1 MRHIMKCG
9 RLTCFR
15 SGKRIR
21 AGVFVAALSLA
32 LVAAMT
38 WLAAAWAAPVT
49 PIVTTPTPP
58 PTVTPTP
65 VDLHRLL
72 LLTPAAQRT
81 GSLTF
86 LPLLFR
92 QSGERSFDVNPE
104 SFTDEVKPGD
114 TLWSLA
120 LDFGRD
126 LDTMSCATTPTGS
139 DAEKLIPG
147 QMITVPALDDLCY
160 TVTPGETL
168 AGIAARHGLSVPEIV
183 EVNWNGF
190 RAPPYTVRPR
200 QRVLLPGARSDARPR
215 PERRTVSYA
224 ADSWAQTAWPG
235 WPFGDGKFIWPVEGP
250 ISQGSRVGHRA
261 IDIAVPIGTPVKA
274 VDRGKVVYAGW
285 NPTGYGFRVVIDHGI
300 DYLTLYAHLSDI
312 YVQSGEV
319 VGKGQ
324 VIGVSGSNG
333 NITGPHLHFE
343 IRDFGVLVNP
353 LTLLPKQ

>member
-1 MRHIMKCG
+1 M
-9 RLTCFR
+9 LV
-15 SGKRIR
+15 
-21 AGVFVAALSLA
+21 AGLSLV
-32 LVAAMT
+32 LVAGLT
-38 WLAAAWAAPVT
+38 YLTAAWAAPAT
-49 PIVTTPTPP
+49 PVVTTPTPL
-58 PTVTPTP
+58 PTATPTP

-81 GSLTF
+81 GGLIF
-86 LPLLFR
+86 LPLVDR
-92 QSGERSFDVNPE
+92 QAGNRGIDINPE
-104 SFTDEVKPGD
+104 SFTYAVKAGD

-120 LDFGRD
+120 INFGRD

-147 QMITVPALDDLCY
+147 QTITVPALDDLCY
-160 TVTPGETL
+160 TVTPGDTL
-168 AGIAARHGLSVPEIV
+168 AGIAARYGLSVQEIAAV
-183 EVNWNGF
+183 AWNGF
-190 RAPPYTVRPR
+190 STPPYTVRPR
-200 QRVLLPGARSDARPR
+200 QRVLLPGARPDARPR
-215 PERRTVSYA
+215 PERRAVSYA
-224 ADSWAQTAWPG
+224 ADSWARTAWPT
-235 WPFGDGKFIWPVEGP
+235 WPYGDGKFIWPVEGP

-312 YVQSGEV
+312 YVEAGQI

-343 IRDFGVLVNP
+343 IRDYGILVNP
-353 LTLLPKQ
+353 LTLLPKK

>member
-1 MRHIMKCG
+1 MRHASECG
-9 RLTCFR
+9 QLTYV
-15 SGKRIR
+15 R
-21 AGVFVAALSLA
+21 AGGRKWAGAFVTGLGLMFVAY
-32 LVAAMT
+32 LVCLTTAS
-38 WLAAAWAAPVT
+38 AAPVT
-49 PIVTTPTPP
+49 PVVSTPTPP

-81 GSLTF
+81 GSLIF
-86 LPLLFR
+86 LPLVSLEADA
-92 QSGERSFDVNPE
+92 SGIDVNPE
-104 SFTDEVKPGD
+104 SFTYEVKAGD

-120 LDFGRD
+120 LDLGRD
-126 LDTMSCATTPTGS
+126 LDTMSCTTTPTGS
-139 DAEKLIPG
+139 DAEKLTPG
-147 QMITVPALDDLCY
+147 QTITVPSLSDLCY

-168 AGIAARHGLSVPEIV
+168 AGIAARHGLSVQEIV
-183 EVNWNGF
+183 EVAWNGF
-190 RAPPYTVRPR
+190 GAPPYTVRPR
-200 QRVLLPGARSDARPR
+200 QRVLLPGARPDVRPR
-215 PERRTVSYA
+215 PERRAVSFA
-224 ADSWAQTAWPG
+224 TDSWAQTSWPD

-250 ISQGSRVGHRA
+250 ISQGSRSGHRA

-274 VDRGKVVYAGW
+274 ADRGKIVYAGW

-300 DYLTLYAHLSDI
+300 DYLTLYAHLRDI
-312 YVQSGEV
+312 YVEPGQI

-343 IRDFGVLVNP
+343 IRDYGALVNP